1 MDFHTIL
8 NQDDEGGGCFL
19 LDHALRADDTVQTS
33 MEGRAFGSTVV
44 GFSAT
49 SLKDGNRRKVSTA
62 ASVKE

>member
-8 NQDDEGGGCFL
+8 NHDHENGCFP

-33 MEGRAFGSTVV
+33 MERRAFGPTVV

-49 SLKDGNRRKVSTA
+49 SPKDGNRRKVSTA
-62 ASVKE
+62 ASINE